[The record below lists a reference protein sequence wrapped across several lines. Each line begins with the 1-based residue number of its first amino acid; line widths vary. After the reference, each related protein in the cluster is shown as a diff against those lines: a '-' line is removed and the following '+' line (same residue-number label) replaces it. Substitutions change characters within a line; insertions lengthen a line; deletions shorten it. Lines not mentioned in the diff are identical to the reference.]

1 MPLGWGQA
9 ENESARVNDCIC
21 LLSESFSSGTKSTS
35 IRLQFDKDRENGL
48 IFNFQ
53 EVFKKFRVIDPFK
66 KLQMLWEYVGLCV
79 NGEVLVPVGF
89 TDVGEPRTTLISV
102 TYCYITYSCEHLWKE
117 THTVPEFQNT
127 TQASAEIPNPL
138 WMSAAKLLCRNR
150 LQQNCKRH
158 KRFVLRISAEA
169 LTPRQPGITAT
180 PSMVSTCL

>member
-53 EVFKKFRVIDPFK
+53 EVSKKFRVIDPFK

-117 THTVPEFQNT
+117 THTQYLGFKIQH
-127 TQASAEIPNPL
+127 
-138 WMSAAKLLCRNR
+138 R
-150 LQQNCKRH
+150 
-158 KRFVLRISAEA
+158 
-169 LTPRQPGITAT
+169 PRQRSLIPFGWVLLSFYVETGFSKIARDT
-180 PSMVSTCL
+180 SGLF